1 MPTRQ
6 WAVLCDNF
14 TLHLFKTRQEEG
26 SMSTLNIMVGSAQ
39 GSVSVTVLRVEGD
52 IDAATHKILQD
63 KSSELIDAG
72 TTHILLDMGGVNY
85 MGSAGF
91 RTIHAMANML
101 SKDSSAGLAK
111 SEYLKLLNPTDAVA
125 RVIKTL
131 GFDVYL
137 DIYEDR
143 EEAVNSF

>member
-1 MPTRQ
+1 M
-6 WAVLCDNF
+6 A
-14 TLHLFKTRQEEG
+14 
-26 SMSTLNIMVGSAQ
+26 TLNIMVGQAQ
-39 GSVSVTVLRVEGD
+39 GKVPVTILRLDGD

-63 KSSELIDAG
+63 KVAEVIETGA
-72 TTHILLDMGGVNY
+72 THVLLDLGGVKY

-91 RTIHAMANML
+91 RALHAISNML
-101 SKDSSAGLAK
+101 HKDEPPGMMK
-111 SEYLKLLNPTDAVA
+111 STRLKLLNPTDPVA

-143 EEAVNSF
+143 ELAVKSF